1 MATLIHMN
9 DQNSIIYKFDF
20 KRMAETTQKT
30 STIGAIM
37 YIQMYPIWKL
47 GDCSKSS
54 NNIKLI

>member
-37 YIQMYPIWKL
+37 YIQMYPI
-47 GDCSKSS
+47 
-54 NNIKLI
+54 